1 MMHLEITYQNK
12 NFVDGLPVYIYYNDI
27 DGRYHADL
35 DCENP
40 TGTLWVFSPAEVKNE
55 IYVLSMIDTFC
66 RLCHESYKRM
76 VGE

>member
-1 MMHLEITYQNK
+1 MYLEITYKNE

-40 TGTLWVFSPAEVKNE
+40 MGTLGVFNEIEVQNE
-55 IYVLSMIDTFC
+55 IYVLMVIDKFYTMC
-66 RLCHESYKRM
+66 EKIYNEM